1 MPKDNNEGTGRRAT
15 MTDVAKRAGV
25 SQSTVSLVLNG
36 TPGMRLSEPTR
47 QRVLKAAE
55 ALGYQ
60 LPGGRPHLAL
70 ARRGAAS
77 AQAQVAPL
85 IVYLADEISTSPH
98 PVVSIDGAKDEAW
111 THGAVVAVFA
121 ARSNAEI
128 ESAVLATMLASPNLV
143 GVIYSTVFT
152 RQARV
157 PQLLHQVPTVL
168 LNCYE
173 EPAGEAAAGSAPQR
187 QRASA
192 TIAPPRLSSIVPAEV
207 AGGHA
212 ATERLIEQGHRRI
225 ALINGEPWMD
235 AAQDRLK
242 GYRRALASHDIAFE
256 PRLVRTGD
264 WQVATGYEHTLSL
277 MAEPLPP
284 TAIFCA
290 NDLMAVGCL
299 EALRSLGLAVP
310 GDVSVIG
317 YDDQEIAQ
325 HTHPP
330 LTTLVLPN
338 YEMGRLAVEVL
349 LAERASP
356 DARRRRLKVEGRIVE
371 RSTVGAPAVT
381 AKVRKA
387 RPEKSRA

>member
-1 MPKDNNEGTGRRAT
+1 
-15 MTDVAKRAGV
+15 
-25 SQSTVSLVLNG
+25 
-36 TPGMRLSEPTR
+36 
-47 QRVLKAAE
+47 
-55 ALGYQ
+55 
-60 LPGGRPHLAL
+60 
-70 ARRGAAS
+70 
-77 AQAQVAPL
+77 
-85 IVYLADEISTSPH
+85 VYLADELSTSPH

-111 THGAVVAVFA
+111 AHGAVVAVFA

-128 ESAVLATMLASPNLV
+128 ESAVLATMLASPSLV
-143 GVIYSTVFT
+143 GVIYSAVFT
-152 RQARV
+152 RQTRV
-157 PQLLHQVPTVL
+157 PPLLHEVPTVL

-173 EPAGEAAAGSAPQR
+173 QGAAQGDVPAAPGRARAAT
-187 QRASA
+187 

-264 WQVATGYEHTLSL
+264 WQVATGYDHTLSL
-277 MAEPLPP
+277 MAEPSPP
-284 TAIFCA
+284 SAIFCA

-338 YEMGRLAVEVL
+338 YEMGRLAVETL
-349 LAERASP
+349 LAEREAP

-371 RSTVGAPAVT
+371 RSTIGPPAAAAV
-381 AKVRKA
+381 AGKPR
-387 RPEKSRA
+387 RSRA